1 MSTTMTTIV
10 VAWASTPLDET
21 VGKDASPRDDK
32 PIIPFKEVGLRL
44 SKVFACYDEDEDED
58 ISRTTC
64 SDCYSD
70 EEKDCSNDES
80 DNSSFST
87 PLGHKPLI
95 PFKEV
100 GLRLSKIFASYDED
114 EDEEINC
121 ATGSVRSG
129 KEEDFSEVARR
140 LSKVFASHYEDDD
153 EDVTCAAMPGSGSAK
168 EEDFSE
174 VARRL
179 SKVFASHYEDED
191 EDVHFTKSSFSVPS
205 DHEAVIPFQEVALR
219 LSKVFACYDEDTDE
233 EIDCTTSSDI
243 HSDEEKDC
251 SCDESDGSSLCGWDN
266 MLYPRVEARG
276 LGKPWK
282 VSRAASLDGSTS
294 TGTISDSDGESSCDS
309 FPVLGN

>member
-140 LSKVFASHYEDDD
+140 LSKVFASHYED
-153 EDVTCAAMPGSGSAK
+153 
-168 EEDFSE
+168 
-174 VARRL
+174 
-179 SKVFASHYEDED
+179 ED